1 MIKSAVID
9 IAPVLKFL
17 PCPTPEAWID
27 EARKPHNLP
36 IILVDH
42 ANNELKAAQSAMTII
57 GRYRTGHFRAG
68 NRDRP
73 EAEGGNNNTEC
84 QLKMQDQ
91 LELLNKMS
99 RLARE
104 ELRHYEQVLAI
115 MVRRDIPYLHL
126 GAGRYASRLSSMIR
140 TFEPARLV
148 DTLIMG
154 AFIEA
159 RSCERFSA
167 LAPWLDDE
175 LAKFYRSLLKSESRH
190 FQDYLTLAETIN
202 EGPVDDRVALFANI
216 EREAI
221 ESGDEDFRFHSG
233 KPESGSKKS

>member
-9 IAPVLKFL
+9 IAPVLEFL

-27 EARKPHNLP
+27 EARKPHSLP

-73 EAEGGNNNTEC
+73 AAEVQNNTEC

-91 LELLNKMS
+91 LDLLNKMS

-159 RSCERFSA
+159 RSCERFSV

-175 LAKFYRSLLKSESRH
+175 LARFYRSLLKSESRH
-190 FQDYLTLAETIN
+190 FQDYLTLAEAIN

>member
-1 MIKSAVID
+1 MTDNQNLLEAI
-9 IAPVLKFL
+9 LEFL

-36 IILVDH
+36 IILIDH
-42 ANNELKAAQSAMTII
+42 ANNELKAAQSAMAII
-57 GRYRTGHFRAG
+57 SRYRTGCYHSARNQTEETAGENRAG
-68 NRDRP
+68 F
-73 EAEGGNNNTEC
+73 
-84 QLKMQDQ
+84 QLKPQDQ
-91 LELLNKMS
+91 MDLLNKMS

-115 MVRRDIPYLHL
+115 LVRRNIPYQHL
-126 GAGRYASRLSSMIR
+126 GAGRYAGQLSTVIR

-159 RSCERFSA
+159 RSCERFSS
-167 LAPWLDDE
+167 LSPWLDEE

-190 FQDYLTLAETIN
+190 FQDYLALAEAIN
-202 EGPVDDRVALFANI
+202 GAPVDDRVALIAGI
-216 EREAI
+216 EQKAI
-221 ESGDEDFRFHSG
+221 ESPDQIFRFHSG
-233 KPESGSKKS
+233 VPDLFRND

>member
-1 MIKSAVID
+1 MTD
-9 IAPVLKFL
+9 ISHILNFL
-17 PCPTPEAWID
+17 PCPTPKEWID
-27 EARKPHNLP
+27 EAARPENLP
-36 IILVDH
+36 VLLIDH
-42 ANNELKAAQSAMTII
+42 ANNELKAAQSAMTVI
-57 GRYRTGHFRAG
+57 GRYRTGSFQAG
-68 NRDRP
+68 RRGEP
-73 EAEGGNNNTEC
+73 VGGKKAEF
-84 QLKMQDQ
+84 QLNMQDQ

-126 GAGRYASRLSSMIR
+126 GAGRYASRLSTAIR
-140 TFEPARLV
+140 TFEPGRLV

-154 AFIEA
+154 AFLEA

-190 FQDYLTLAETIN
+190 FQDYLMLAEAIN
-202 EGPVDDRVALFANI
+202 GAPIDDRVALFARI
-216 EREAI
+216 EQEAI
-221 ESGDEDFRFHSG
+221 ESSDGEFRFHSG
-233 KPESGSKKS
+233 KPESEGETI

>member
-1 MIKSAVID
+1 MID
-9 IAPVLKFL
+9 IAPVLNFL

-57 GRYRTGHFRAG
+57 GRYRTGYFRPG

-73 EAEGGNNNTEC
+73 APKGENNTEC

-91 LELLNKMS
+91 LDLLNKMS

-126 GAGRYASRLSSMIR
+126 GAGRYASRLSSLIR

-190 FQDYLTLAETIN
+190 FQDYLTLAEAIN
-202 EGPVDDRVALFANI
+202 DGPVDDRVALFANI

-221 ESGDEDFRFHSG
+221 ESSDEEFRFHSG
-233 KPESGSKKS
+233 KPESGGEKI